1 MMDAGTPAIGDAF
14 GRLLLDC
21 FEAAGAD
28 GDTTEIIERDDGFIG
43 SGNARRYFASPL
55 EWPPI
60 ELELLNRARG
70 HVLDIGCGA
79 GRHILELQGRG
90 LNVTG
95 LDTSPGAIEVSRRR
109 GVRTVFQGRVDELA
123 IGGETLFDC
132 FLMLGNNLGLL
143 QSAEAAPEMLAAL
156 AARARPGA
164 LILGTTIDPYDTA
177 VPGHL
182 AYHER
187 NRQRGRM
194 GGQVRMRVRHRELAS
209 EWFDYLMF
217 SEQELAGLIGGTGWQ
232 AVEVLRDGPRIGA
245 VLKRA

>member
-1 MMDAGTPAIGDAF
+1 MDAGTPSIGDAF

-123 IGGETLFDC
+123 ISG
-132 FLMLGNNLGLL
+132 
-143 QSAEAAPEMLAAL
+143 AAPEMLAAL

-187 NRQRGRM
+187 NRQRRRM

-217 SEQELAGLIGGTGWQ
+217 SEQELAGLLGGTGWQ